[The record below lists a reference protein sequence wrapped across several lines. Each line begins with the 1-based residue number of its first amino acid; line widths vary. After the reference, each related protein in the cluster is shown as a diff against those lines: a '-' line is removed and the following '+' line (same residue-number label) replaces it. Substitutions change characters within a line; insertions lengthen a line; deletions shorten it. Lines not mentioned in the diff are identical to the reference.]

1 MTVSFQKYEKSNTES
16 IVTSVY
22 TALGVQVMLCI
33 DKYILESNENK
44 EMLISGNDFFVS
56 LFFL

>member
-1 MTVSFQKYEKSNTES
+1 MTVSFKKYENSNTES
-16 IVTSVY
+16 IVTSMY

-33 DKYILESNENK
+33 DKYILESMKNK
-44 EMLISGNDFFVS
+44 EILISGNDFFVS